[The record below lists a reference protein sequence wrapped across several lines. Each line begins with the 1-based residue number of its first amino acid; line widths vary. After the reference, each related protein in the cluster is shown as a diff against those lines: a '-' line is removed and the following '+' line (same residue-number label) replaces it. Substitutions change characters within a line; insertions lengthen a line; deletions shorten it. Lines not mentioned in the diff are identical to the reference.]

1 MSRVILRV
9 MLSLLLLLTQQMALT
24 HDLSH
29 WSAPAASVAGGADQQ
44 DAADDGQC
52 AQCVL
57 FAELECG
64 PGTDLCSL
72 WLAEAAPSMA
82 AATPLSAACA
92 RTVCGFLS
100 RAPPL
105 A

>member
-1 MSRVILRV
+1 MLRL
-9 MLSLLLLLTQQMALT
+9 MLSLVLLLTQQMALT
-24 HDLSH
+24 HGLSH
-29 WSAPAASVAGGADQQ
+29 WSAPAASVAAGVEQPG
-44 DAADDGQC
+44 AADDGQC
-52 AQCVL
+52 AQCVS
-57 FAELECG
+57 FADVDCG

-72 WLAEAAPSMA
+72 WRAEAAPSTA
-82 AATPLSAACA
+82 AATPLSAPCA